1 MEEIVKNFINHK
13 KITSSSATLNT
24 SESYQR
30 DLNIFLD
37 FLFINK
43 INSFT
48 QINKS
53 VVESFLESK
62 AFNTYVKVWKNKN
75 GEKTKEASGIRSDS
89 SKKRFLHT
97 LSSFFKYLI
106 FKKII
111 QSSPIPTIRSS
122 NPEDPQSL
130 TLKEIKL
137 IMTYCDSDHF
147 IDDFNYPLREKSI
160 IDSLYYCGL
169 RVSELINIQMK
180 DIKFN
185 NSNPYILIHGKGG
198 KSRQQPYPTYKNL
211 IKYIEIDRES
221 ILEGN
226 ISNFLFVSNY
236 WKNKNKS
243 SSNGITRQFVD
254 KRVKEIC
261 INAFKYNDNYDNY
274 KNDNDF
280 IIRNNGRKKYRM
292 ISPHMFRHSIATH
305 LIEEGID
312 LINIREHLG
321 HSSISVTSRYLKS
334 FREKKDILKK
344 FGPLSKGIE
353 NSD

>member
-1 MEEIVKNFINHK
+1 MKEIVKNFINHK
-13 KITSSSATLNT
+13 KITGSSTTSNT
-24 SESYQR
+24 SDSYKR

-37 FLFINK
+37 FLITNK
-43 INSFT
+43 INSFVK
-48 QINKS
+48 INKS
-53 VVESFLESK
+53 IIESFIESK
-62 AFNTYVKVWKNKN
+62 EFNTYIRVWKNKN
-75 GEKTKEASGIRSDS
+75 GEKTKETSGIRSDS
-89 SKKRFLHT
+89 SKKKFFHT

-111 QSSPIPTIRSS
+111 VSSPLPTIRSS
-122 NPEDPQSL
+122 SLEDPQSL
-130 TLKEIKL
+130 TLEEIKI
-137 IMTYCDSDHF
+137 IMFYCDSDNF
-147 IDDFNYPLREKSI
+147 FEDFKYPLREKCI

-211 IKYIEIDRES
+211 IKYIETDRER
-221 ILEGN
+221 ILEG
-226 ISNFLFVSNY
+226 ISSDFLFVSNY
-236 WKNKNKS
+236 WKNKN
-243 SSNGITRQFVD
+243 SSNCITRQFVD

-261 INAFKYNDNYDNY
+261 INAFKNNDNSTN
-274 KNDNDF
+274 NNF

-305 LIEEGID
+305 LIEEGVD

-344 FGPLSKGIE
+344 FGPLSMGVE
-353 NSD
+353 NND